1 MLLIF
6 ILRFLLP
13 LKIINLLIHIVLSKI
28 NLIFFTYNA
37 HLIYISANTK
47 FRFSCTVIM
56 NLNISKIIMSC
67 YFYVSVF
74 IRCDVQST
82 SL

>member
-37 HLIYISANTK
+37 DLIYISANTK
-47 FRFSCTVIM
+47 FRFSC
-56 NLNISKIIMSC
+56 N
-67 YFYVSVF
+67 YEFEHF
-74 IRCDVQST
+74 
-82 SL
+82 